1 MHFNKT
7 ETGNMDNIIL
17 LGILA
22 FIVIGYFIL
31 RRFYRN
37 TPVEDHHDHDTAD
50 GVCCGKHTVCD
61 KGYDNSNLYYDDEEL
76 DRFKGTVPEE
86 YSDCDIEEFRNVL
99 YTMEENEVE
108 GWVHCLQVRGIELP
122 HEVKDEVLMML
133 QQKRSGQ

>member
-1 MHFNKT
+1 M
-7 ETGNMDNIIL
+7 GNIIL

-22 FIVIGYFIL
+22 FIVFGYFIL

-37 TPVEDHHDHDTAD
+37 TPAEDHHDHDHDTAD

-76 DRFKGTVPEE
+76 DRFKGTAPEE
-86 YSDCDIEEFRNVL
+86 YSDSDIEEFRNVL
-99 YTMEENEVE
+99 YTMEESEVE
-108 GWVHCLQVRGIELP
+108 GWVHCLQVRSIELP